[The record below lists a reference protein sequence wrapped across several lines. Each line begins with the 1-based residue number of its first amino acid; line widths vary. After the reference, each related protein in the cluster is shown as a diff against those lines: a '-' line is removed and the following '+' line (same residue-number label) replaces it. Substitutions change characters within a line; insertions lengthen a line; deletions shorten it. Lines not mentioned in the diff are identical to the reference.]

1 MASHPL
7 SAVHIGMEIAAL
19 CATLGVAIDTEAVA
33 QELELAERR
42 ARMQASA
49 PQQSPSPRATLTPEI
64 DALRH

>member
-19 CATLGVAIDTEAVA
+19 CATLGVTIDTEAVA

-49 PQQSPSPRATLTPEI
+49 PQPPSPRATLTPEI

>member
-42 ARMQASA
+42 ARMQAST
-49 PQQSPSPRATLTPEI
+49 PQPTSPRATLTPEI